1 MGCNPT
7 FPNFDGDPIP
17 DLGFLPDDCDACGA
31 GNTNI
36 DACGVCFGGNET
48 CVGCDGVPN
57 SGKVRRCRLTVSK
70 HVLKLESAYGFSA

>member
-1 MGCNPT
+1 MDDDVASIIRQALCLGCNPT

-36 DACGVCFGGNET
+36 DACGVG
-48 CVGCDGVPN
+48 
-57 SGKVRRCRLTVSK
+57 RCMLI
-70 HVLKLESAYGFSA
+70 L